1 MSGSG
6 TGSGTGSDEVP
17 PEAFLDGPP
26 DGDRPLRR
34 ALRTIRAAQAAERRR
49 RLIGLTVTAAVA
61 AVLVLGAGVA
71 IGRATAPPPVLEE
84 AAGGRVLTGRSGP
97 VTMTATLTPAA
108 GWVRVAATVGGVE
121 PGARCR
127 LVVVDRA
134 GRREIAGSWVVP
146 PGGEAGTTLDGSAAV
161 APSDVAAVVVEDG
174 AGRRLVELAA

>member
-1 MSGSG
+1 MS
-6 TGSGTGSDEVP
+6 GSGTGSDEVP

-49 RLIGLTVTAAVA
+49 RLVGLTVTATVA

-71 IGRATAPPPVLEE
+71 IGRATAPPPTVLEE

-121 PGARCR
+121 PGTRCR
-127 LVVVDRA
+127 LVVVDRS

-146 PGGEAGTTLDGSAAV
+146 PGGKAGTTLDGSAAV
-161 APSDVAAVVVEDG
+161 APGDVAAVLVEDG
-174 AGRRLVELAA
+174 AGRRLVELTA